1 MIRAPIIPDAPK
13 AITKGVP
20 LKLLINDQ
28 AIECL
33 AFNILYVYRQFNVDA
48 FCAQAKT
55 GLETL
60 SLMERGKHVAVALRA
75 TLPQNY
81 TQALAI
87 LIDSLTPEETF
98 TEDFGLSGFFYLPH
112 SFFISEYGLD
122 KENNDGEDPFDVS
135 MEAMFTLTKR
145 FTAEFA
151 IRHFLIE
158 QQDRTLAYLEKRL
171 NDKCPNIR
179 RLCTEGTRPKLPW
192 GKRIQSFV
200 INPQPT
206 LPFLE
211 ALKDDESLFVRR
223 SVANHLGDIA
233 KDHPQLVFTLC
244 EGWLEQEVSDEVKW
258 VIRHAL
264 RYPAKQKNP
273 QALSIR
279 TAANPR

>member
-1 MIRAPIIPDAPK
+1 MIRSPIIPDAPK

-20 LKLLINDQ
+20 LKLLINDP

-33 AFNILYVYRQFNVDA
+33 ALNIVYVYRQFNVDA
-48 FCAQAKT
+48 FCTQAKS
-55 GLETL
+55 GLEAL
-60 SLMERGKHVAVALRA
+60 SLMERGKHVAVALKSN
-75 TLPQNY
+75 LPQNY
-81 TQALAI
+81 TQAI
-87 LIDSLTPEETF
+87 TIIMNSLTPEEAF
-98 TEDFGLSGFFYLPH
+98 TEEFGLSGFFYLPH

-122 KENNDGEDPFDVS
+122 KENNGGEDPFDVS
-135 MEAMFTLTKR
+135 MNAMFKLTKR

-151 IRHFLIE
+151 IRRFLIE
-158 QQDRTLAYLEKRL
+158 QQDRTLAHLEKRL
-171 NDKCPNIR
+171 NDNCPNIR

-206 LPFLE
+206 LPFIE

-233 KDHPQLVFTLC
+233 KDHPKIIFTLC
-244 EGWLEQEVSDEVKW
+244 ESWLEQGASDEVKW

-279 TAANPR
+279 NAAKI